1 MIYFLKSTVII
12 KCKEKDY
19 CVNKEKYVGAA
30 EQNNHKNMVF
40 FIIQLI
46 CIRPVTNKYVNN

>member
-1 MIYFLKSTVII
+1 VII

-46 CIRPVTNKYVNN
+46 CIRPVTNKYVNNQ